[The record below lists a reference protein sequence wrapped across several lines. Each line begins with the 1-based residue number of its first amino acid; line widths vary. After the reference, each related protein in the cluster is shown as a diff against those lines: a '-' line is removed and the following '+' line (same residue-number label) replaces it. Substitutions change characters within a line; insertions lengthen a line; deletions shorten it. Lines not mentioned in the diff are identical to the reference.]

1 MLGLFYLHDWQEMS
15 VLIDL
20 SELIWFPD
28 QNKYGPKSLSD
39 GLMRKNE
46 GLKSYNLTIT
56 I

>member
-1 MLGLFYLHDWQEMS
+1 MLGPFCMHDRQEMS

-20 SELIWFPD
+20 SGLIWFPN

-46 GLKSYNLTIT
+46 GLKSDNLTIT